1 MKAKKKPMETISP
14 ADLKVE
20 VDPRL
25 EILEVSEPPKRQ
37 AGKIVESVDEL
48 VDKLKNE
55 ASVL

>member
-1 MKAKKKPMETISP
+1 METISP